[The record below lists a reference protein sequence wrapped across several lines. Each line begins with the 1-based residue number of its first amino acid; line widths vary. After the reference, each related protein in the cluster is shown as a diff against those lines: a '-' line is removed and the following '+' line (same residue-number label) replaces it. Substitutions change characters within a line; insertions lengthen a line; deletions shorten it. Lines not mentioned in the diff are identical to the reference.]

1 MLRRYRMIV
10 ELTSGLI
17 AESSTLTHREACC
30 LIQCARESIGTM
42 SPLLAAEFELNDLPD
57 LERLVRERF
66 PLYASSDTVN

>member
-1 MLRRYRMIV
+1 
-10 ELTSGLI
+10 
-17 AESSTLTHREACC
+17 
-30 LIQCARESIGTM
+30 M